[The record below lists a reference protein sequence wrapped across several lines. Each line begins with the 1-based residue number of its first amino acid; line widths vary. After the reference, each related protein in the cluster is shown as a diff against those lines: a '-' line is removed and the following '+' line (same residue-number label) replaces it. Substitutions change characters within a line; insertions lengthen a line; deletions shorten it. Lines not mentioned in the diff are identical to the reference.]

1 MRRRSKDG
9 SEVVGARWAFEPDEM
24 QGPVGS
30 GASERE
36 MAEAGGVAAG
46 RTMSGM
52 SSFWK
57 AFACARGWRIEHVC
71 KLPEGVTVVLIFSI
85 TRVACTRWRCVSRSS
100 KLNLDCCT
108 GAHVEGKDRPR
119 SLGSQNLQY
128 EPNAP
133 YIPFTAKRASTEARR
148 CHFLL
153 KCRRVNS
160 SPGGAP
166 VVVFHALPGGTSH
179 SPKHAH
185 AQSVSP
191 IISRIAATNTG
202 SGHAPSAL
210 SGHPRMPVSGTTPSF
225 TMTRICVSGVE
236 LHESTGGHVSVSGE
250 EEGEIRS
257 VRWNWTLVAK
267 GARCA
272 VRNARLC
279 GMWVAGSGPSFAK
292 LVKFSA
298 VSTVPTHSC
307 QLNAVSRSVEG
318 RTVEHDNLVRRVNVQ
333 TLPERKRALVVRER
347 RVRRRV
353 VRADGRMR

>member
-1 MRRRSKDG
+1 MREIGDAKCTQ
-9 SEVVGARWAFEPDEM
+9 V
-24 QGPVGS
+24 
-30 GASERE
+30 
-36 MAEAGGVAAG
+36 
-46 RTMSGM
+46 
-52 SSFWK
+52 
-57 AFACARGWRIEHVC
+57 ARGGSAYILHYTWRLQAMAI
-71 KLPEGVTVVLIFSI
+71 GVSI
-85 TRVACTRWRCVSRSS
+85 WL
-100 KLNLDCCT
+100 KLNLDLCALARVRMYKPC
-108 GAHVEGKDRPR
+108 G
-119 SLGSQNLQY
+119 LGIDGCQALPLSNQVPTHQ
-128 EPNAP
+128 
-133 YIPFTAKRASTEARR
+133 
-148 CHFLL
+148 LL
-153 KCRRVNS
+153 S
-160 SPGGAP
+160 GGAP
-166 VVVFHALPGGTSH
+166 VVVFHAVPGGTSQ
-179 SPKHAH
+179 SPRHAH

-210 SGHPRMPVSGTTPSF
+210 STHPRMPVSGTTPSF
-225 TMTRICVSGVE
+225 TITRICVSGVE
-236 LHESTGGHVSVSGE
+236 LHESTRGRVSVSGE

-307 QLNAVSRSVEG
+307 QLLAVSRSVEG
-318 RTVEHDNLVRRVNVQ
+318 RTVEHNDLVRRVDVQ
-333 TLPERKRALVVRER
+333 TLPERKRAWVVRER